1 MKVWI
6 HISIVFA
13 IIIVP
18 MTSKAQQANC
28 KLFHTGKYRIMDTA
42 NKSDILI
49 DRNDSLET
57 RMIYRKK
64 PGAAKEAYEMQVVFR
79 IKWIDECSYTAKL
92 VKTVIATPKGER
104 SLPVEKKT
112 LTVQILK
119 SSNDAYLEKGTFDD
133 KHHSSYRYVVY
144 KL

>member
-1 MKVWI
+1 MKTWI
-6 HISIVFA
+6 HISIVLA
-13 IIIVP
+13 IIVGPIV
-18 MTSKAQQANC
+18 SKAQQANC
-28 KLFHTGKYRIMDTA
+28 KLFHTGKYRIIDTA

-64 PGAAKEAYEMQVVFR
+64 PGATKETYEMQVVFS
-79 IKWIDECSYTAKL
+79 IKWIDNCSYTAKL
-92 VKTVIATPKGER
+92 VKTVIPTPKGER
-104 SLPVEKKT
+104 SLPVERKT

-119 SSNDAYLEKGTFDD
+119 SSNDAYLEKGTFND
-133 KHHSSYRYVVY
+133 KHHSSYTYVVY

>member
-1 MKVWI
+1 M
-6 HISIVFA
+6 A
-13 IIIVP
+13 
-18 MTSKAQQANC
+18 SKAQQANC
-28 KLFHTGKYRIMDTA
+28 RLFHTGKYRIMDTA

-57 RMIYRKK
+57 RMIYRQK